1 MNIVKSIKAGCCA
14 VMRCQSP
21 EVALVD
27 GAPFGRPDLS
37 IPLCQRHY
45 DESRMDV
52 ARAPLPA
59 SAAPAVVPPAPPAAE
74 IVPAVEGELGLQTV
88 KAEVEIEGRSAHD
101 ALAEIENFVISSDED
116 LAFAAEVL
124 SEVKGHYNRLEERKK
139 QATNPLNATLR
150 TIRDWFRPAQDFYA
164 KAEVTLKAKIAD
176 YHKRRQDER
185 QAALLAA
192 SAAHQSG
199 DGLGT
204 QAALAAVPPPP
215 PKVEGVSVREEWSYE
230 ITDFAAVPDKFK
242 AINHAL
248 LLAVVK
254 ESKGNT
260 SIPGVRAVPVNKV
273 VARAG

>member
-1 MNIVKSIKAGCCA
+1 MNIVKSIKAGSCA

-27 GAPFGRPDLS
+27 GAPFGRPDLG

-45 DESRMDV
+45 KESLTDV
-52 ARAPLPA
+52 TQAPLPA
-59 SAAPAVVPPAPPAAE
+59 STAPAVVAPAPSAE
-74 IVPAVEGELGLQTV
+74 LALVPQNV
-88 KAEVEIEGRSAHD
+88 KAEVEVEGRAAHE
-101 ALAEIENFVISSDED
+101 ALSEIEAFVISSDED

-124 SEVKGHYNRLEERKK
+124 TEVKGNYARLEERKK
-139 QATNPLNATLR
+139 QATDPLNSALR

-164 KAEVTLKAKIAD
+164 KAETTLKGKIAD
-176 YHKRRQDER
+176 YHKRRNDER

-192 SAAHQSG
+192 AAAHQSG
-199 DGLGT
+199 DGQGT

-215 PKVEGVSVREEWSYE
+215 PKVDGVSVREDWTYE
-230 ITDFAAVPDKFK
+230 ITDFGAVPDKFK

-260 SIPGVRAVPVNKV
+260 NIPGVRAVPVNKV